1 LRQEG
6 LPTTEAGACGS
17 QRFLISFAEPAMGSK
32 SPCPDSQGLQRY
44 LLGQVNDP
52 EAEQIE
58 RHLSECRRCLTAVA
72 SLPAEDHLVQAMHA
86 QAAGRREPPS
96 AVVAELMRRLSRLR
110 PPAAATEAPPTS
122 PSLAPATITPGES
135 VEDVYDF
142 LAPAQEPGELG
153 RLGGYRVLRVL
164 GAGGM
169 GVVFAAEDLQL
180 RRPVALKAMRPSLA
194 NSASAL
200 QRFLREARAVAA
212 LTHDHIVTVY
222 QVGEDR
228 GVFFLAMQLLQG
240 EALEACLQRK
250 GALSLAEVLRIGR
263 EIAEGLAAAHER
275 GLIHR
280 DIKPGNIWLEAGTN
294 RVKLL
299 DFGLVREMGDSAR
312 LTREG
317 AIVGT
322 PAYMA
327 PEQARGEALDPRCDL
342 FSLGCVLYRACT
354 GVVPFQAPDPVAT
367 LVAIATD
374 KPLPARE
381 RNSGV
386 PPRLS
391 LLIEQ
396 LLAKSP
402 GDRPASARA
411 VAEALAALAAG
422 SGPQEHRPPVRRRW
436 LLGVALTAAAC
447 GLLALMS
454 YGLLRPRLATQPAPL
469 ATSPTGVPTSPNP
482 VPIAREPRELLSLK
496 GHTDIVDC
504 VAFLPDGRHALS
516 GGWDRTV
523 RLWDLE
529 TGQQQF
535 QFPEQAAS
543 VHCLAV
549 SADGKLALA
558 AGGTRRDQAGDYTI
572 HLLKVET
579 GEDWKQFHG
588 HKDKVVGLAFLSGT
602 RFLSLSWDHT
612 LRLWDW
618 QTGKQVESR
627 EQAARSFWSPSLSG
641 NGPGVVRLW
650 DLAAGKV
657 MLRRFRER
665 NAEVDCLAF
674 TPDGER
680 LLVGGTDQIVTVWD
694 VSTDTEEGA
703 FRGHMGRIWSV
714 AVSPDSKRALTGSL
728 DKTMRLWEVAT
739 GKELHVFTG
748 HSKGVQCVAF
758 SPDGQRALS
767 ASGDTTVRL
776 WQLP

>member
-1 LRQEG
+1 
-6 LPTTEAGACGS
+6 
-17 QRFLISFAEPAMGSK
+17 MGSK

-44 LLGQVNDP
+44 LLGQVNEP

-58 RHLSECRRCLTAVA
+58 GHLSECRRCLTAVA
-72 SLPAEDHLVQAMHA
+72 ALPAEDPLVQAMHA
-86 QAAGRREPPS
+86 QAVRRREAPS
-96 AVVAELMRRLSRLR
+96 AMVAELIQRLSGLR
-110 PPAAATEAPPTS
+110 PPAAETKAPPTS
-122 PSLAPATITPGES
+122 PSLAPATITPSES
-135 VEDVYDF
+135 AEDVYDF
-142 LAPAQEPGELG
+142 LAPAQETGELG

-164 GAGGM
+164 GTGGM

-212 LTHDHIVTVY
+212 LTHDHIVTIY

-240 EALEACLQRK
+240 ETLEACLQRE
-250 GALSLAEVLRIGR
+250 GALPLAEVLRIGG
-263 EIAEGLAAAHER
+263 EIAAGLAAAHER

-280 DIKPGNIWLEAGTN
+280 DIKPGNIWLEAGTK

-354 GVVPFQAPDPVAT
+354 GAVPFQAPDPVAT

-374 KPLPARE
+374 KPMPARE
-381 RNSGV
+381 RNPTV
-386 PPRLS
+386 PLWLS
-391 LLIEQ
+391 RLIEQ

-402 GDRPASARA
+402 DDRPASARV
-411 VAEALAALAAG
+411 VAEALAVPAG
-422 SGPQEHRPPVRRRW
+422 DSGLQEHRPTARLHWPLW
-436 LLGVALTAAAC
+436 VALTAVSC
-447 GLLALMS
+447 GLLALMG
-454 YGLLRPRLATQPAPL
+454 YGLLRPPLETQRVRLATN
-469 ATSPTGVPTSPNP
+469 PTTVPTSPTT
-482 VPIAREPRELLSLK
+482 VPIAREPRELRSCK

-504 VAFLPDGRHALS
+504 VAFLPDGHHALS
-516 GGWDRTV
+516 GGWDGTV

-535 QFPEQAAS
+535 QFPQQDAA

-549 SADGKLALA
+549 SPDGKLALA
-558 AGGTRRDQAGDYTI
+558 AGGTRRGQAAGDYTI

-579 GEDWKQFHG
+579 GEDWKQFSG

-618 QTGKQVESR
+618 QAGKQVESR
-627 EQAARSFWSPSLSG
+627 EQAARAFWSPSLSG
-641 NGPGVVRLW
+641 NGTGVVRLW

-657 MLRRFRER
+657 MLRRFGER
-665 NAEVDCLAF
+665 DAEVDCLAF

-680 LLVGGTDQIVTVWD
+680 LLVGGTNQIVTVWD

-714 AVSPDSKRALTGSL
+714 AVSPDSKRALTGSV
-728 DKTMRLWEVAT
+728 DKTMRLWEVST

-748 HSKGVQCVAF
+748 HSKGVQCVTF